1 MKIGYARVSTRAQ
14 GDSLATQEET
24 LREQGCEKVFAD
36 TISGAKSS
44 RPEFDMMLDQVR
56 PGDVIM
62 ATRLDR
68 LGRTALDTLRTI
80 DELAK
85 RDIPVVLL
93 KPELDTR
100 SKEGR
105 LMVTIMSGLAEFER
119 DLLIE
124 RTREGLAAARAR
136 GREGGRPRSI
146 STKKRELLR
155 KLVREDQMGVEDA
168 GRELGISRA
177 HAYRIL
183 NEATAG

>member
-1 MKIGYARVSTRAQ
+1 MKIGYARVSTRSQ
-14 GDSLATQEET
+14 GDSLDTQEET
-24 LREQGCEKVFAD
+24 LREKGCEKVFRD

-44 RPEFDMMLDQVR
+44 RPEFDKMLDQVR

-85 RDIPVVLL
+85 RDIAVVLL
-93 KPELDTR
+93 KPELDSR
-100 SKEGR
+100 SKEGK

-136 GREGGRPRSI
+136 GHEGGRPRSI
-146 STKKRELLR
+146 SAKKRQLLV
-155 KLVREDQMGVEDA
+155 KLVREEEMSVEDA
-168 GRELGISRA
+168 GSELGISRA

-183 NEATAG
+183 AEEIAG